1 MSLSPNDSY
10 LYEKIIRQVNED
22 QEQQPSIAQ
31 KVLPILVKTSLG
43 VAAGTAVGFFFLPS
57 ISLVACGVV
66 GGLGLYT
73 ATNTIQSIRSA
84 WSEQPKTLTIE
95 SHSGSPV
102 ISSKQK
108 D

>member
-10 LYEKIIRQVNED
+10 LYEKIIHQVNED
-22 QEQQPSIAQ
+22 QEQQPSIVRN
-31 KVLPILVKTSLG
+31 VLPILVKTTVG

-57 ISLVACGVV
+57 ISLVACGVI

-73 ATNTIQSIRSA
+73 ASNTIQSIRTA
-84 WSEQPKTLTIE
+84 WSEQPKTLIIE

>member
-1 MSLSPNDSY
+1 MSLSPRDSY
-10 LYEKIIRQVNED
+10 LYEKIIHQVEK
-22 QEQQPSIAQ
+22 EQQPSSLQ
-31 KVLPILVKTSLG
+31 KVLPVLVKTTIG
-43 VAAGTAVGFFFLPS
+43 AAAGTAVGFFFLPS

-73 ATNTIQSIRSA
+73 ATNTIQSFRNA
-84 WSEQPKTLTIE
+84 WSEQSKTLTIE
-95 SHSGSPV
+95 SPV

>member
-1 MSLSPNDSY
+1 MSLSPSDSY
-10 LYEKIIRQVNED
+10 LYEKIIHQV
-22 QEQQPSIAQ
+22 QEEQPSSIR
-31 KVLPILVKTSLG
+31 KILPVLVKTTVG

-73 ATNTIQSIRSA
+73 ATNTIQSFRNA
-84 WSEQPKTLTIE
+84 WSEQSKTLTIE
-95 SHSGSPV
+95 SPV
-102 ISSKQK
+102 ISSKEK